1 MKIFRMLCLALS
13 QGLIL
18 GLIASAIRQTLRRR
32 NHPDFTY
39 TPKQLEEGRRRWED
53 RFADSDLC
61 HFCDADPRLYLVP
74 VFPGAGAGRSGAGG
88 VCQQSVGNDCRLA
101 DDHLDRLRVLR
112 VSAAWTIKNKKNRQ
126 SAGVFEKN
134 DRFPEFTASSGNR
147 LGTSFTE

>member
-1 MKIFRMLCLALS
+1 MQMFRMLCLALS

-18 GLIASAIRQTLRRR
+18 GLIASAIRQTL
-32 NHPDFTY
+32 PS
-39 TPKQLEEGRRRWED
+39 QLSGFHLYAQAAGRRPPALED

-112 VSAAWTIKNKKNRQ
+112 VSAAWTIKDKKSRQ

-147 LGTSFTE
+147 LGSSFTE